1 MKIAIFGVG
10 AIGSIFG
17 RLFTE
22 AGHEVTYIAR
32 GKTLEVIEQNGL
44 AINSIWGDSKDF
56 VTIKSR
62 DDVLTE
68 TFDYLFLAV
77 KATGIDTAIA
87 ELRPLMK
94 SSTAIISVLNGIG
107 NEEKLAVAFG
117 ADKIV
122 GGSVLMSAV
131 RIDNGLIH
139 HIGKGDL
146 AVGQWDEHTEDER
159 LPSLIAS
166 LAHTPLKAHIV
177 PNIREQKWNKLLW
190 NIAFNPISA
199 LMRQKVGVILADKH
213 LATIIQQMKT
223 EFLTIA
229 TAYHVSIWPESLA
242 GIEQPDEG
250 SLQHLPSMA
259 QDCLAQ
265 QEMELDAILGQL
277 IRLGKD
283 NGLPVATLSTIFH
296 LLSYEQEHYQQ

>member
-32 GKTLEVIEQNGL
+32 GKTLAVIERNGL
-44 AINSIWGDSKDF
+44 TIKSIWGDSKEA
-56 VTIKSR
+56 VIVKSR
-62 DDVLTE
+62 DEVLSE

-94 SSTAIISVLNGIG
+94 STTALISVLNGIG

-131 RIDNGLIH
+131 RIDNGIIH

-146 AVGQWDEHTEDER
+146 AVGQWDEQTDDER
-159 LPSLIAS
+159 LPALITS
-166 LAHTPLKAHIV
+166 LAQTPLKARIV

-199 LMRQKVGVILADKH
+199 LMRQKVGTILADEH
-213 LATIIQQMKT
+213 LARIIQQMKT
-223 EFLTIA
+223 EFLAIA
-229 TAYHVSIWPESLA
+229 AAYNISIWPESHT

-259 QDCLAQ
+259 QDRLAQ

-277 IRLGKD
+277 IQLGEDKH
-283 NGLPVATLSTIFH
+283 LPVATLSTIFH
-296 LLSYEQEHYQQ
+296 LLSYEQEHY